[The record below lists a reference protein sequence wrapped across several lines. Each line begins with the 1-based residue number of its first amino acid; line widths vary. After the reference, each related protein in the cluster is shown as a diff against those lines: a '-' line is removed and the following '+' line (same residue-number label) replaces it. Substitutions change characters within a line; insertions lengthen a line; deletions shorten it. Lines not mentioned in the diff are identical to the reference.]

1 MKKPYLQKIQT
12 GCFLQLKLSKFSQLK
27 SRIKKN
33 EGYSNQIYYDQV
45 GKPTIGF
52 GHLIKKREKFL
63 HQKKYSKKYL
73 NKIFDND
80 FSAALSD
87 FNKSYKAKGLSKN
100 SQEVLLEMIFQLGIK
115 NCLKFKKFN
124 KSLKKKLLHMA
135 ALEMLNSHWYAQT
148 PKRVEKLMAYA
159 QKKPEDYTKEEM
171 RKLIEKEEK
180 EVITTLTATVGMGAV
195 LTMLGIPK
203 LL

>member
-1 MKKPYLQKIQT
+1 MKKAYLQKIQT

-33 EGYSNQIYYDQV
+33 EGYSNQIYYDRV

-73 NKIFDND
+73 NKIFEND
-80 FSAALSD
+80 FSSALSD
-87 FNKSYKAKGLSKN
+87 FNKSYKVKDLSKN

-115 NCLKFKKFN
+115 NCLKFKKFI
-124 KSLKKKLLHMA
+124 KSLKKKLPYMA
-135 ALEMLNSHWYAQT
+135 ALEMLNSRWCVQT
-148 PKRVEKLMAYA
+148 PKRVEKLI
-159 QKKPEDYTKEEM
+159 D
-171 RKLIEKEEK
+171 
-180 EVITTLTATVGMGAV
+180 
-195 LTMLGIPK
+195 
-203 LL
+203 LLLEYKYVK

>member
-1 MKKPYLQKIQT
+1 MKKPFLQKIQT

-33 EGYSNQIYYDQV
+33 EGYSNQTYHDQV

-73 NKIFDND
+73 NKIFEND
-80 FSAALSD
+80 FSLALSD
-87 FNKSYKAKGLSKN
+87 FNKSYKAKDLSKN

-124 KSLKKKLLHMA
+124 KSLKKKLPHMA
-135 ALEMLNSHWYAQT
+135 ALEMLNSLWYTQT
-148 PKRVEKLMAYA
+148 PKRFEKLI
-159 QKKPEDYTKEEM
+159 D
-171 RKLIEKEEK
+171 
-180 EVITTLTATVGMGAV
+180 
-195 LTMLGIPK
+195 
-203 LL
+203 LLLEYKNVKQR

>member
-1 MKKPYLQKIQT
+1 MKKAHLQKIPT

-52 GHLIKKREKFL
+52 GHLIKKREKLL

-73 NKIFDND
+73 NKIFEND
-80 FSAALSD
+80 FSIALSD

-100 SQEVLLEMIFQLGIK
+100 SQEVLIEMIFQLGIK

-124 KSLKKKLLHMA
+124 QSIRKKLPHMI
-135 ALEMLNSHWYAQT
+135 ALEMLNSRWYAQT
-148 PKRVEKLMAYA
+148 PKRVEKLIDLLLE
-159 QKKPEDYTKEEM
+159 QKNVTQ
-171 RKLIEKEEK
+171 RR
-180 EVITTLTATVGMGAV
+180 
-195 LTMLGIPK
+195 
-203 LL
+203 

>member
-33 EGYSNQIYYDQV
+33 EGYSNQIYYDSM

-52 GHLIKKREKFL
+52 GHLIKKKEKFL

-73 NKIFDND
+73 NKLFEND
-80 FSAALSD
+80 FSSAFND
-87 FNKSYKAKGLSKN
+87 FNKNYKAKGLSKN

-115 NCLKFKKFN
+115 NCLKFNKFN
-124 KSLKKKLLHMA
+124 KSLKKKLPYMA
-135 ALEMLNSHWYAQT
+135 ALEMLNSHWYVQT
-148 PKRVEKLMAYA
+148 PKRVEKLI
-159 QKKPEDYTKEEM
+159 D
-171 RKLIEKEEK
+171 
-180 EVITTLTATVGMGAV
+180 
-195 LTMLGIPK
+195 
-203 LL
+203 LLLEYKNVKQRR

>member
-12 GCFLQLKLSKFSQLK
+12 GYFHQLKLSKFSQLK

-52 GHLIKKREKFL
+52 GHLIKKGEKFL

-73 NKIFDND
+73 NNLFEND
-80 FSAALSD
+80 FGSALSD
-87 FNKSYKAKGLSKN
+87 FYKRYKVRGLSKN
-100 SQEVLLEMIFQLGIK
+100 SQEVLLEMIFQLGIR

-124 KSLKKKLLHMA
+124 KSLKKKLPYMA
-135 ALEMLNSHWYAQT
+135 ALEMLNSRWHAQT
-148 PKRVEKLMAYA
+148 PKRVEKLI
-159 QKKPEDYTKEEM
+159 D
-171 RKLIEKEEK
+171 
-180 EVITTLTATVGMGAV
+180 
-195 LTMLGIPK
+195 
-203 LL
+203 LLLEYKNVKQRR

>member
-1 MKKPYLQKIQT
+1 MIRT
-12 GCFLQLKLSKFSQLK
+12 GCFLQLKLSKFSHLK

-33 EGYSNQIYYDQV
+33 EGYNNQIYYDQV

-73 NKIFDND
+73 NKLFEDD
-80 FSAALSD
+80 FSSVLSK
-87 FNKSYKAKGLSKN
+87 FNKSYKVKGLSKN

-124 KSLKKKLLHMA
+124 KSLKKKLPYMA
-135 ALEMLNSHWYAQT
+135 ALEMLNSHWYVQT
-148 PKRVEKLMAYA
+148 PKRVEKLI
-159 QKKPEDYTKEEM
+159 D
-171 RKLIEKEEK
+171 
-180 EVITTLTATVGMGAV
+180 
-195 LTMLGIPK
+195 
-203 LL
+203 LLLEYKNVKQRR